1 MNDTAPIII
10 FCYRRKIDKLIN
22 SLKKNKEAPYSNLF
36 IFSDGYKSNED
47 KKDVYDARKFIKK
60 IKGFKSI
67 KIFYSNTNKGLAIS
81 IINGVTSVVNDFG
94 KAIVLEDDLVVSEY
108 FLNFMNR
115 ALNFYKDNKDIW
127 SISGYSPPLLYLKD
141 YKKEVYLS
149 LRSSS
154 WGWATWIDRWN
165 KTDWVIKDFY
175 NLRKD
180 KDKIRKFNQGGNDM
194 FRMLELQHLGKIDS
208 WAIRW
213 CYSQFLN
220 STYSVVPKISMV
232 QNIGFNDK
240 FSTHTKGNDFKW
252 RVNLAKGKISNFEVS
267 LNYEIIHNFKKFFDN
282 SFYTRI
288 GYFLK
293 KWHGYK
299 IIKDILKIRLKK
311 IFFH

>member
-22 SLKKNKEAPYSNLF
+22 SLQKNKEASYSNLL

-47 KKDVYDARKFIKK
+47 KKDVSDTRKFIKK

-67 KIFYSNTNKGLAIS
+67 KIFYSSTNKGLAIS
-81 IINGVTSVVNDFG
+81 IINGMTSVVNDFG

-127 SISGYSPPLLYLKD
+127 SISGYSPPLQCLKD

-165 KTDWVIKDFY
+165 KTDWAIKDFY
-175 NLRKD
+175 NLEKD

-194 FRMLELQHLGKIDS
+194 FRMLELQHLGRINS

-220 STYSVVPKISMV
+220 STYSVTPKISMV
-232 QNIGFNDK
+232 KNIGFNDNL
-240 FSTHTKGNDFKW
+240 STHTKGNDFKW

-267 LNYEIIHNFKKFFDN
+267 LNYEIIHNYKKFFDN
-282 SFYTRI
+282 SFYTKI

-293 KWHGYK
+293 KWGAYK
-299 IIKDILKIRLKK
+299 IIKDKLKI
-311 IFFH
+311 